1 MNVLGIIP
9 AKGHSQR
16 LPNKNIQLLGG
27 KPLIC
32 WTIEAVLHSGMVD
45 TLVVSTDSQD
55 IVKIVNSYDVDVIM
69 RPHNLTTSL
78 VPLVDVVKHVLD
90 TVDKKF
96 DVLANFCVTVPF
108 RTAKDIK
115 NAFALMQEKNAQV
128 VISVAPTSLQVQRM
142 NTLPADSRMD
152 KFMKE
157 EFRFKNSQE
166 LDIFYIDN
174 GAIQIAN
181 IPYFYEHGDWYGANT
196 YAYIMSEERSIDI
209 NTKLD
214 LEFAK
219 FVLDNKNKLVDNGYL
234 YE

>member
-1 MNVLGIIP
+1 
-9 AKGHSQR
+9 
-16 LPNKNIQLLGG
+16 
-27 KPLIC
+27 
-32 WTIEAVLHSGMVD
+32 
-45 TLVVSTDSQD
+45 
-55 IVKIVNSYDVDVIM
+55 M

-78 VPLVDVVKHVLD
+78 VPLVDVAKHVLD
-90 TVDKKF
+90 VIDKKF
-96 DVLANFCVTVPF
+96 DVLANFSVTVPF
-108 RTAKDIK
+108 RNAEDIK
-115 NAFALMQEKNAQV
+115 NAFALMKEKNAQAI
-128 VISVAPTSLQVQRM
+128 ISVVPTSLQVQRM

-157 EFRFKNSQE
+157 EFRLKNSQA
-166 LDIFYIDN
+166 LDVFYDSN

-181 IPYFYEHGDWYGANT
+181 MPYFNKYGDWYGPDT
-196 YAYIMSEERSIDI
+196 YAYIIPEERSIDI